1 MLVALRSDPFLGTTP
16 GSQMNQ
22 RRLQVWTAP
31 TMGLHSS
38 LGTFSAPQMCTVA
51 WGLAHVSPAHPPYAP
66 PPGQH
71 PLPPGR
77 SPTRQE
83 PHQGGAPPGRS
94 PTREEPHQGGVPPR
108 RSPTGWE
115 PHQGGAPQGGAPQG
129 GSPTGRSP
137 TREEPHREEPHW
149 AGEQAHSRPFSHP
162 PPSRWAGWTPC
173 GCSQALDI

>member
-71 PLPPGR
+71 PLPAGR

-94 PTREEPHQGGVPPR
+94 PTREESH
-108 RSPTGWE
+108 
-115 PHQGGAPQGGAPQG
+115 QGGAPQG

-162 PPSRWAGWTPC
+162 PPSRWAGRTPC

>member
-71 PLPPGR
+71 PLPAGR

-94 PTREEPHQGGVPPR
+94 PTKEEPHRV
-108 RSPTGWE
+108 
-115 PHQGGAPQGGAPQG
+115 GAPQGGAPPG
-129 GSPTGRSP
+129 RSPTGRNPTGPENRHTAGLSP
-137 TREEPHREEPHW
+137 T
-149 AGEQAHSRPFSHP
+149 HP
-162 PPSRWAGWTPC
+162 PAAGLGGHPAAAARPWTFELHRLLKRRADHMVIRERLRP
-173 GCSQALDI
+173 G